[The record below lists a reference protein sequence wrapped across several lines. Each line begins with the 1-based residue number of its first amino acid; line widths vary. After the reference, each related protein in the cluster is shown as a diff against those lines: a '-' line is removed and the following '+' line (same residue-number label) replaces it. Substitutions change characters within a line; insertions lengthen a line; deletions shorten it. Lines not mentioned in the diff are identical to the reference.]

1 MNEKEIQ
8 SFSLE
13 TLLTVNEPR
22 PEDLYFDGCLIASRV
37 KIMDTVNIDLF
48 RYPTRLNA
56 FAILFCSEGSIS
68 FTSGLRRHTLDA
80 KMLFVLLPGSIL
92 QVESIRPESSVYTV
106 ICEEESIR
114 RINIDIKLLSR
125 LFLSVE
131 KQPCLRLCEAEWAG
145 ITGSF
150 AEIRSESLPRPG
162 DVYSPEVLR
171 SMIRTLA
178 YKVCRI
184 IGRHIESQP
193 APETS
198 ARSRNDEYFNQFMSE
213 LTKHYMQE
221 RSVGFYAGQLHLTP
235 KYLTTIIRKTSGRT
249 AAEWIDD
256 YVVLEAKNLL
266 KYSTMSI
273 QEIAYCLNFPNQ
285 SFFGKYFRSHGHD
298 PVGIPDEQI
307 AGGFAAVRLFR
318 IFGVV
323 TTLSEGRQV
332 PPSRTAVRY
341 CSDPTFSYL
350 CK

>member
-48 RYPTRLNA
+48 RYPTRLDA

-106 ICEEESIR
+106 ICEEEFIR

-184 IGRHIESQP
+184 IGRHIESQL

-235 KYLTTIIRKTSGRT
+235 KYLTTLIKRISGQSVSIIRKTSGRT

-285 SFFGKYFRSHGHD
+285 SFFGKYFRSHTGM
-298 PVGIPDEQI
+298 
-307 AGGFAAVRLFR
+307 
-318 IFGVV
+318 
-323 TTLSEGRQV
+323 T
-332 PPSRTAVRY
+332 PSAYRM
-341 CSDPTFSYL
+341 S
-350 CK
+350 K

>member
-1 MNEKEIQ
+1 MNEKEIR

-13 TLLTVNEPR
+13 TLLNVNEPR

-48 RYPTRLNA
+48 RYPTRLDA

-68 FTSGLRRHTLDA
+68 FTSGLRRHTLDE

-106 ICEEESIR
+106 ICESTEEIALHAVICEEEFIR

-131 KQPCLRLCEAEWAG
+131 KQPCLRLCETEWTG

-150 AEIRSESLPRPG
+150 DEIRSEGVPRPG
-162 DVYSPEVLR
+162 DAYSPEVLR

-198 ARSRNDEYFNQFMSE
+198 ARSRNDEYFSQFMSE

-221 RSVGFYAGQLHLTP
+221 RSTP
-235 KYLTTIIRKTSGRT
+235 GSCT
-249 AAEWIDD
+249 
-256 YVVLEAKNLL
+256 
-266 KYSTMSI
+266 
-273 QEIAYCLNFPNQ
+273 
-285 SFFGKYFRSHGHD
+285 
-298 PVGIPDEQI
+298 
-307 AGGFAAVRLFR
+307 
-318 IFGVV
+318 
-323 TTLSEGRQV
+323 
-332 PPSRTAVRY
+332 
-341 CSDPTFSYL
+341 
-350 CK
+350 

>member
-48 RYPTRLNA
+48 RYPTRLDA

-80 KMLFVLLPGSIL
+80 KMLFVFLPGSIL

-106 ICEEESIR
+106 ICEEEFIR
-114 RINIDIKLLSR
+114 RINIDIRLLSQ
-125 LFLSVE
+125 LFLHVE
-131 KQPCLRLCEAEWAG
+131 KQPCLKLDEKEWTG
-145 ITGSF
+145 ITRSF
-150 AEIRSESLPRPG
+150 EELGAEGTEMPA
-162 DVYSPEVLR
+162 DVYSAEVIR
-171 SMIRTLA
+171 SIIRTLA
-178 YKVCRI
+178 YKVCRV
-184 IGRHIESQP
+184 IGRHIETSGERQI
-193 APETS
+193 S

-285 SFFGKYFRSHGHD
+285 SFFGKYFRSHTGM
-298 PVGIPDEQI
+298 
-307 AGGFAAVRLFR
+307 
-318 IFGVV
+318 
-323 TTLSEGRQV
+323 T
-332 PPSRTAVRY
+332 PSAYRM
-341 CSDPTFSYL
+341 S
-350 CK
+350 K

>member
-48 RYPTRLNA
+48 RYPTRLDA

-106 ICEEESIR
+106 ICEEEFIR

-150 AEIRSESLPRPG
+150 A
-162 DVYSPEVLR
+162 VYSPEVLR

-285 SFFGKYFRSHGHD
+285 SFFGKYFRSHTGM
-298 PVGIPDEQI
+298 
-307 AGGFAAVRLFR
+307 
-318 IFGVV
+318 
-323 TTLSEGRQV
+323 T
-332 PPSRTAVRY
+332 PSAYRM
-341 CSDPTFSYL
+341 S
-350 CK
+350 K

>member
-1 MNEKEIQ
+1 MNEKDIQ
-8 SFSLE
+8 SFSLA
-13 TLLTVNEPR
+13 TLIDVCGRR
-22 PEDLYFDGCLIASRV
+22 PGDICYDGCLIASRV
-37 KIMDTVNIDLF
+37 NVQDEIDIDLF
-48 RYPTRLNA
+48 RYPTRIDA
-56 FAILFCSEGSIS
+56 FVILLCSKGSGT
-68 FTSGLRRHTLDA
+68 FTSNLTRHTLTENSI
-80 KMLFVLLPGSIL
+80 FVHLPGSII
-92 QVESIRPESSVYTV
+92 QAESTEEIALHAV
-106 ICEEESIR
+106 ICEEEFIR

-162 DVYSPEVLR
+162 DVYSPEILR

-285 SFFGKYFRSHGHD
+285 SFFGKYFRSHTGM
-298 PVGIPDEQI
+298 
-307 AGGFAAVRLFR
+307 
-318 IFGVV
+318 
-323 TTLSEGRQV
+323 T
-332 PPSRTAVRY
+332 PSAYRM
-341 CSDPTFSYL
+341 S
-350 CK
+350 K

>member
-37 KIMDTVNIDLF
+37 KIMNTVNIDLF
-48 RYPTRLNA
+48 RYPTRLDT

-106 ICEEESIR
+106 ICEEEFIR

-178 YKVCRI
+178 YKVCRVI
-184 IGRHIESQP
+184 DRHISAAAVLP
-193 APETS
+193 AS
-198 ARSRNDEYFNQFMSE
+198 ARSRNEEYFNQFMKE
-213 LTKHYMQE
+213 LARHYMQH
-221 RSVGFYAGQLHLTP
+221 RSVGFYAAQLHLTP
-235 KYLTTIIRKTSGRT
+235 KYLTTIIRKTTGRT
-249 AAEWIDD
+249 ASDWIDD

-273 QEIAYCLNFPNQ
+273 QEVAYYLSFPNQ
-285 SFFGKYFRSHGHD
+285 SFFGKYFKEHTGLT
-298 PVGIPDEQI
+298 PT
-307 AGGFAAVRLFR
+307 AY
-318 IFGVV
+318 
-323 TTLSEGRQV
+323 
-332 PPSRTAVRY
+332 RTG
-341 CSDPTFSYL
+341 
-350 CK
+350 K

>member
-48 RYPTRLNA
+48 RYPTRLDA

-106 ICEEESIR
+106 ICEEEFIR

-162 DVYSPEVLR
+162 DVYSPEILR

-178 YKVCRI
+178 YKVCRVI
-184 IGRHIESQP
+184 DRHISAAAVLP
-193 APETS
+193 AS
-198 ARSRNDEYFNQFMSE
+198 ARSRNEEYFNQFMKE
-213 LTKHYMQE
+213 LARHYMQH
-221 RSVGFYAGQLHLTP
+221 RSVGFYAAQLHLTP
-235 KYLTTIIRKTSGRT
+235 KYLTTIIRKTTGRT
-249 AAEWIDD
+249 ASDWIDD

-273 QEIAYCLNFPNQ
+273 QEVAYYLSFPNQ
-285 SFFGKYFRSHGHD
+285 SFFGKYFKEHTGLT
-298 PVGIPDEQI
+298 PT
-307 AGGFAAVRLFR
+307 AY
-318 IFGVV
+318 
-323 TTLSEGRQV
+323 
-332 PPSRTAVRY
+332 RTG
-341 CSDPTFSYL
+341 
-350 CK
+350 K